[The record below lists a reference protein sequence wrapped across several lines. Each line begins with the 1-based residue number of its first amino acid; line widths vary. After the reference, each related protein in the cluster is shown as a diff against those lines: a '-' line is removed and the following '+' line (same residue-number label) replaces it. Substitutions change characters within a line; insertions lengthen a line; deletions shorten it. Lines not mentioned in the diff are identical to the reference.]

1 MRQDE
6 HLPALVC
13 LYEAT
18 RENTRSYRD
27 AASKTYH
34 QPPGRPDVKT
44 AHSRPFVK
52 LPNSLENQVI
62 PGFHR
67 RRGQGSANRPA
78 IPPRGT
84 LPVNPPVRVTQC
96 RLHTS
101 LNIPVEKVFTP
112 STRKKEC
119 SEPHTSY
126 HPPKPQQQSPPRGSY
141 VISCMRTC
149 FGAQRR
155 DEREMRQ
162 PRAPPNTAPGKNRAS
177 ARSHHVFQSGAG
189 KPSTQH
195 RLSTMT

>member
-1 MRQDE
+1 M
-6 HLPALVC
+6 C

-18 RENTRSYRD
+18 RKNTRSYRD
-27 AASKTYH
+27 AASKTYD

-52 LPNSLENQVI
+52 LPNSLKNQVI

-101 LNIPVEKVFTP
+101 LNIPVEKVFKP
-112 STRKKEC
+112 KHEKKRILRAAYVIPC
-119 SEPHTSY
+119 SKTTATV
-126 HPPKPQQQSPPRGSY
+126 PPRGSY

-162 PRAPPNTAPGKNRAS
+162 PRAPPHTAPGKNRAS
-177 ARSHHVFQSGAG
+177 ARRHHVFQSGAG